1 MKCMKREERIHNRW
15 GNGKIYETNQ
25 SESRN
30 KLFSTLYIVELIF
43 KKEKKNLNSSFF
55 IIYSISVLPNILLFR
70 CNRSVNVTK
79 VIPG

>member
-1 MKCMKREERIHNRW
+1 MKCMKQEERIHNRW

-43 KKEKKNLNSSFF
+43 KKEKK
-55 IIYSISVLPNILLFR
+55 I
-70 CNRSVNVTK
+70 
-79 VIPG
+79 

>member
-43 KKEKKNLNSSFF
+43 KKEKKSKF
-55 IIYSISVLPNILLFR
+55 LLFYYIFDT
-70 CNRSVNVTK
+70 CLA
-79 VIPG
+79 